1 MSRNSGLILLLY
13 VDMKSVEEAATM
25 TGVALVDLTVVEIAA
40 GLTNPMKMTGQSL
53 FPQVN
58 AWNSKYW
65 NGVNPHDGGLV
76 DVSNK

>member
-1 MSRNSGLILLLY
+1 
-13 VDMKSVEEAATM
+13 M

-40 GLTNPMKMTGQSL
+40 GLTNPMKMTGQNL

-65 NGVNPHDGGLV
+65 DGVNSRDRGLV
-76 DVSNK
+76 DFSNK